1 MHSAEVRIFFLIT
14 ILVNWNYHKQIYTYI
29 LSAKRLRVCYWPT
42 SRFTNLNLAF
52 IFVIDEWYFAP
63 FDRHSTPAFLS
74 PSQSCD
80 PRPSWTH
87 SNKELSFPTQL
98 KLFNH
103 TRLSPIFFFS
113 VYTISAVNAPSKSSI
128 LQATSASCVSH
139 WLAQTQPQVLS

>member
-1 MHSAEVRIFFLIT
+1 MHSAEVRIFFNNNISQTTTSKFTHISYL
-14 ILVNWNYHKQIYTYI
+14 LEDWGFVQ
-29 LSAKRLRVCYWPT
+29 YWPT

-52 IFVIDEWYFAP
+52 IFVTDQSYFAP
-63 FDRHSTPAFLS
+63 FDWHSTPAFLS

-113 VYTISAVNAPSKSSI
+113 VYKISAVNAPSKSII
-128 LQATSASCVSH
+128 LQATSASCLSH